1 MHNFNEW
8 YLSELDKCT
17 KKGVKWDFLISS
29 SASMASQ
36 VIRETTPDGDEL
48 FAAALIEDDDDM
60 SECTLKDFAKK
71 VPASS
76 RKGKRKP

>member
-1 MHNFNEW
+1 MPIYDMHNFFSNEW
-8 YLSELDKCT
+8 YLSESKS
-17 KKGVKWDFLISS
+17 GVKLPFLIFFYS

-36 VIRETTPDGDEL
+36 VIQETTPDDI
-48 FAAALIEDDDDM
+48 ALIEDDDDM

-76 RKGKRKP
+76 RKGKRI

>member
-1 MHNFNEW
+1 
-8 YLSELDKCT
+8 
-17 KKGVKWDFLISS
+17 
-29 SASMASQ
+29 MASQ

-48 FAAALIEDDDDM
+48 FAAALIEDDDDDM

>member
-1 MHNFNEW
+1 MRFSNF
-8 YLSELDKCT
+8 Y
-17 KKGVKWDFLISS
+17 SS

>member
-1 MHNFNEW
+1 
-8 YLSELDKCT
+8 
-17 KKGVKWDFLISS
+17 
-29 SASMASQ
+29 MASQ

>member
-1 MHNFNEW
+1 MRFSNFLF
-8 YLSELDKCT
+8 LS
-17 KKGVKWDFLISS
+17 FS
-29 SASMASQ
+29 SASMAS

>member
-1 MHNFNEW
+1 MQKKKCEMRFSNFLF
-8 YLSELDKCT
+8 LS
-17 KKGVKWDFLISS
+17 FS

>member
-1 MHNFNEW
+1 MI
-8 YLSELDKCT
+8 SVRI
-17 KKGVKWDFLISS
+17 KKWCEITISDFFFYS

-36 VIRETTPDGDEL
+36 VIRETTPDDI
-48 FAAALIEDDDDM
+48 ALIEDDDDM

-76 RKGKRKP
+76 RKGKRI